1 MAYLYKITNNINNK
15 FYYGVHS
22 LNKNHYFGS
31 GILIKK
37 AIKTYGKNNF
47 NKRILFEGSLEDCYE
62 LEELVVND
70 IMVADEKCYNMC
82 LGGTGGLLLVGDRLV
97 KFKNDLAKRN
107 IERVWT
113 DEAKAKISA
122 ANKNKV
128 SPFKG
133 LKRVNKG
140 NGTGRKKGCIPW
152 NKGIKQKDY
161 DKKET

>member
-133 LKRVNKG
+133 L
-140 NGTGRKKGCIPW
+140 
-152 NKGIKQKDY
+152 
-161 DKKET
+161 